1 MVGWQC
7 CPCLASCCMLR
18 VRWLWARVHP
28 VSTMP
33 GIEVWCR
40 GAGNTVRQR
49 RSAWQGPA
57 APGRPPYR
65 STMPAGNYLLRF
77 CCASGPHLLVV
88 RTSHC
93 GKQGAPTGHPCY
105 WTATSLFLCCTSSPH
120 RLVVRTSRCGHDNPG
135 SNPGVDT
142 CPKLFCQGA
151 RCPCVVTIM
160 VSMVTF
166 GRVCTSTT
174 GPSTCVHQN
183 DKNDRPHGP
192 EWACTHSH
200 QCGNL
205 KK

>member
-1 MVGWQC
+1 MCISRYRLVVRTSRCGRDNPGSNPGVDTLVGWQC
-7 CPCLASCCMLR
+7 CPCLASCCVLP

-77 CCASGPHLLVV
+77 CCASSPHLLVV
-88 RTSHC
+88 RTSRC

-105 WTATSLFLCCTSSPH
+105 WTDTFLFLCCTSSPH
-120 RLVVRTSRCGHDNPG
+120 RLVVRTSRCGRDNPG
-135 SNPGVDT
+135 SNPGVDI
-142 CPKLFCQGA
+142 FA
-151 RCPCVVTIM
+151 RRSCLLPGC
-160 VSMVTF
+160 S
-166 GRVCTSTT
+166 
-174 GPSTCVHQN
+174 PLPAH
-183 DKNDRPHGP
+183 
-192 EWACTHSH
+192 
-200 QCGNL
+200 
-205 KK
+205 

>member
-1 MVGWQC
+1 MAQTTPSGIGAAQGKGRLRKAGRPYLSPLPAGDHFCRSCSTSSPHRLVVRTSRCGRDNPGSNPGVDTLVGWQC

-77 CCASGPHLLVV
+77 CCASSPHLLVV
-88 RTSHC
+88 RTSRC
-93 GKQGAPTGHPCY
+93 GKQGAPTGHPC
-105 WTATSLFLCCTSSPH
+105 
-120 RLVVRTSRCGHDNPG
+120 
-135 SNPGVDT
+135 
-142 CPKLFCQGA
+142 
-151 RCPCVVTIM
+151 
-160 VSMVTF
+160 
-166 GRVCTSTT
+166 
-174 GPSTCVHQN
+174 
-183 DKNDRPHGP
+183 
-192 EWACTHSH
+192 
-200 QCGNL
+200 
-205 KK
+205 